1 MSTELETLAAVVS
14 AMQTEMETLRGEL
27 RAIQRVVQISD
38 HPHGTRSVKIEC
50 QHLNIR
56 PAETPG
62 QMAVSIGYDEHG
74 GDLRIFGLAA
84 PDSMHTAMRLQVQRG
99 NVPQLELKGPKKG
112 MRVVL
117 QVNEDASMVAALGNP
132 KGGVAYLKGHATGAA
147 VALSDGKL
155 VTQAGLIY
163 YAPQPQGDG
172 MREAGS
178 EMLLNDGSG
187 QSVLSMH
194 GSEKEAWLKM
204 GPPGESNVFL
214 FGNKEA
220 TGLNLESP
228 NHEHHVIVAASKE
241 AAELQLYRQLPETND
256 EPGTAGMRLAV
267 HSLGTSISHT
277 RPDGEPSIVL
287 AHQNETGLS
296 SLDFLE
302 KNGEAGLGLRQR
314 DDGLKRLFVGS
325 QEKKPAFGVGVTP
338 EVTVFEVC
346 SPTDPGTHF
355 GTYLGTA
362 APMVALYKNDQIAIA
377 LTANDGVG
385 SVNAYGTLEGQ
396 TGYATLS
403 GGSLSGTVSL
413 STPDG
418 TALMTLSNNQ
428 HGGHISINNDLGFS
442 RIAMGVYQESA
453 AIFLNHTGTKGVDI
467 VAGEKGGVVA
477 AFDPEGELAATL
489 PESWD
494 DEEE

>member
-1 MSTELETLAAVVS
+1 MSTQIETLAAVVS
-14 AMQTEMETLRGEL
+14 AMQAEMETLRGEL

-38 HPHGTRSVKIEC
+38 QPDGTRSVKIEC

-56 PAETPG
+56 PAENPG
-62 QMAVSIGYDEHG
+62 FMAVSIGYDERG
-74 GDLRIFGLAA
+74 GDLRIFGLAE
-84 PDSMHTAMRLQVQRG
+84 PDSMHTAMRLQVQSG
-99 NVPQLELKGPKKG
+99 NVAHMELKGPKNG
-112 MRVVL
+112 MKVVL

-147 VALSDGKL
+147 VALSDGNL

-163 YAPQPQGDG
+163 FAPEPEGDG

-187 QSVLSMH
+187 QPMLHMH
-194 GSEKEAWLKM
+194 GSEKETWLKM
-204 GPPGESNVFL
+204 GPPGESNIVL
-214 FGNKEA
+214 LGSKEA

-228 NHEHHVIVAASKE
+228 DHEHHVIVAASKE
-241 AAELQLYRQLPETND
+241 AAEVQLYRQPPETNG

-267 HSLGTSISHT
+267 HSLGTSMSHT

-287 AHQNETGLS
+287 AHQNEAGLS
-296 SLDFLE
+296 SLDFVE
-302 KNGEAGLGLRQR
+302 KNGETGLGLRQT
-314 DDGLKRLFVGS
+314 DAGLKRLFLGS

-338 EVTVFEVC
+338 EATVFEVC
-346 SPTDPGTHF
+346 SPSVPGTHF
-355 GTYLGTA
+355 GTYLGKAT
-362 APMVALYKNDQIAIA
+362 PMVALYKNDQIAIA
-377 LTANDGVG
+377 LTAAEGAG
-385 SVNAYGTLEGQ
+385 SVSAYGTLEGQ

-403 GGSLSGTVSL
+403 GGSLSGAVSL
-413 STPDG
+413 STSDG
-418 TALMTLSNNQ
+418 TPLMTLSNNQ
-428 HGGHISINNDLGFS
+428 HGGNITINNDLGFH

-489 PESWD
+489 PETW
-494 DEEE
+494 DEED